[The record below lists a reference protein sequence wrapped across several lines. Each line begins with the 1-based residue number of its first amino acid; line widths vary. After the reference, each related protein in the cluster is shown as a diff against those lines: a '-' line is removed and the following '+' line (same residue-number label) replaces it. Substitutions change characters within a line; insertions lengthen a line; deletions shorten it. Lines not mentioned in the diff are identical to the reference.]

1 MTALVAT
8 LGLLPAAISSGIGS
22 DSQKP
27 LAIVV
32 VGGLVS
38 SLSLSLFLLPMLY
51 RLFAP
56 AVRVTVVAPSTPAPD
71 APLSSVP
78 ARAEGLA

>member
-8 LGLLPAAISSGIGS
+8 LGLLPAALSTGIGS

-38 SLSLSLFLLPMLY
+38 SLALSLGMLPLLY
-51 RLFAP
+51 KLFAP
-56 AVRVTVVAPSTPAPD
+56 KDMPKD
-71 APLSSVP
+71 AALLPQTEEPYHEPEMVPL
-78 ARAEGLA
+78 AD